1 MELLEASL
9 FECLICQQLPKY
21 RIAILYTNDYLQ
33 RTLDDV
39 VTKFN
44 GKVYVRY
51 KNPSEENKNLTC
63 FETMTLYNWA
73 SKDICCSTWGSK
85 ITKPKV

>member
-51 KNPSEENKNLTC
+51 KNLSEENKNLTL
-63 FETMTLYNWA
+63 FETMTLYN
-73 SKDICCSTWGSK
+73 
-85 ITKPKV
+85 